1 MHSGGGEVKGEV
13 SNKPMVH
20 RLISHRAIDHRFVK
34 RGNQT
39 LAGRRLPFFRP
50 IVLAI
55 LSLTFILPIVGLSQS
70 PTSTTVVDEESLLS
84 TLQRL
89 NQNQKSEFHQ
99 LLNDHRKLLTPRL
112 WEKLIKRARLDYHS
126 VGAERA
132 IYLYDVAIEVAQ
144 ALGDKKRL
152 GATWYNKGL
161 AYSGSGKTQSAIQA
175 YLVAKQFFEEAG
187 AQRDLIYIF
196 SDLGT
201 LYLLSENYKEAK
213 AYSEQSLRLGKVLKN
228 SGVEK
233 GAWPDE
239 YGVASA
245 LSTLGLLSQREG
257 DYSQAIDYLD
267 MSFALYREL
276 DKGRLKFGSYI
287 ADNLAALS
295 RVHKATGE
303 NNRALDY
310 LNQALNLARKLSLQ
324 EIEASA
330 LNDLGVLYL
339 EQEDYDKAES
349 HLNKSLAIH
358 QSRNNLTEAAR
369 VLLNLGVSAQRRG
382 DAKHALQHFKKSL
395 DQAKAVSNK
404 DVMIAAGEG
413 IGAAFREQ
421 RQYAEALAILDRS
434 LLLAKEVDDQVRIG
448 EILWRK
454 AEVFYE
460 MGNYDRAA
468 ELAETA
474 FKLASKLRLPNLS
487 YVSATLLGR
496 AYLGQKQTDLAFQ
509 TLTQAIDQV
518 ESMRFRVAGQEEE
531 RQLYFENKVNSY
543 HALVELLV
551 TQKRPLDAL
560 LFAERAKGRALLDV
574 MSQGRA
580 ELQQT
585 MSENERNEGQRLN
598 QRIVELNN
606 QVIAERLKPSP
617 EDSRLKRLAAQ
628 LDEARLKYAA
638 FQNLIYASSSQS
650 AFQRGQLRLLAP
662 ADLDELVVDYKT
674 AFLEYVVTQ
683 EQVHLFVLTKKDLQQ
698 SLEVSVHSIPLR
710 RSELAERIER
720 FHSMMAERRPGFGA
734 LSRELYDLLIKPAEA
749 QLQGRTTLC
758 IIPDGLL
765 WELPFQA
772 LQSREEHY
780 LIEDFAIFHMP
791 SLSVLKEL
799 KGRKGMG
806 KEVNPSLLALGNPII
821 GAGTVSALQDQKRG
835 ERFDPLPDAE
845 TEVKTLAQ
853 FFDPNQSRILIGDH
867 ADEQTFKSIA
877 PGYSIIHCATHGMF
891 DNRHPL
897 YSFLLL
903 AKDKDATNDDG
914 LLEAREILD
923 LKLNADLVV
932 LSACETAR
940 GRIGTGEG
948 VVGLSWAF
956 FASGCRSTLVTLW
969 KVNSASTSEWMTSFY
984 QNLTS
989 KARQNYLMRANAV
1002 RLATVKMMKDHQYRH
1017 PFYWAGFI
1025 LIGSNQ

>member
-1 MHSGGGEVKGEV
+1 M
-13 SNKPMVH
+13 NH
-20 RLISHRAIDHRFVK
+20 RLISHRAIVQRLIK
-34 RGNQT
+34 GSKQA

-50 IVLAI
+50 IALAF
-55 LSLTFILPIVGLSQS
+55 LSLMLLLSIVGSSQS
-70 PTSTTVVDEESLLS
+70 QNPTIDTDEKALLS
-84 TLQRL
+84 ALQRL
-89 NQNQKSEFHQ
+89 NQSQESELRQ

-112 WEKLIKRARLDYHS
+112 WEKLMKQARSDYHS

-132 IYLYDVAIEVAQ
+132 IYLYNVAIEIAH
-144 ALGDKKRL
+144 ALGDQKRL

-161 AYSGSGKTQSAIQA
+161 AYSGSGKTQAAIQA
-175 YLVAKQFFEEAG
+175 YIVAKQFFEETG
-187 AQRDLIYIF
+187 ARRDLIYIF

-201 LYLLSENYKEAK
+201 LYLLSENYKEAEN
-213 AYSEQSLRLGKVLKN
+213 YSEQCLRLAEVLKN
-228 SGVEK
+228 SSVGK

-245 LSTLGLLSQREG
+245 LSTLGLLRQREG
-257 DYSQAIDYLD
+257 NYAQAIDYLD
-267 MSFALYREL
+267 RSLALYREL
-276 DKGRLKFGSYI
+276 DKGSLKFGSYI

-295 RVHKATGE
+295 RVHKTTGE

-310 LNQALNLARKLSLQ
+310 LNQALNLARKQSLH

-339 EQEDYDKAES
+339 EQEDYEKAEN
-349 HLNKSLAIH
+349 HLNQSLAIH
-358 QSRNNLTEAAR
+358 QSRNNLSEATR
-369 VLLNLGVSAQRRG
+369 VRLNLGVSAQRRG
-382 DAKHALQHFKKSL
+382 DAVHALEHFRKSL

-413 IGAAFREQ
+413 IGAALREQ
-421 RQYAEALAILDRS
+421 RQYAEALATLDRS

-460 MGNYDRAA
+460 MGDYDRAV
-468 ELAETA
+468 ELADSA

-496 AYLGQKQTDLAFQ
+496 AYLGQKKTDLAFQ
-509 TLTQAIDQV
+509 TLTQATDQV
-518 ESMRFRVAGQEEE
+518 EAMRFRVAGQEEE
-531 RQLYFENKVNSY
+531 RQLYFENKVTSY

-574 MSQGRA
+574 MSQGRT
-580 ELQQT
+580 ELYQT
-585 MSENERNEGQRLN
+585 MSERERKEEQRLN
-598 QRIVELNN
+598 QRIIELNN

-650 AFQRGQLRLLAP
+650 ALQRGQLRLLAP
-662 ADLDELVVDYKT
+662 ADLDELMIDYKT
-674 AFLEYVVTQ
+674 AFLEFVVTQ

-698 SLEVSVHSIPLR
+698 SLEVSLYSIPLR

-720 FHSMMAERRPGFGA
+720 FHSMMAARRPGFGA
-734 LSRELYDLLIKPAEA
+734 LARELYDLLIKPAEA

-772 LQSREEHY
+772 LQPREEHY
-780 LIEDFAIFHMP
+780 LIEDFAIFHTP

-799 KGRKGMG
+799 KGRKGTG
-806 KEVNPSLLALGNPII
+806 RAAHPSLLALGNPMI
-821 GAGTVSALQDQKRG
+821 GAGTVGALQDQKRG
-835 ERFDPLPDAE
+835 ESFDPLPDAE

-853 FFDPNQSRILIGDH
+853 FFDLNQRRILIGNH

-877 PGYSIIHCATHGMF
+877 SGYSIIHCATHGMF
-891 DNRHPL
+891 DNRQPL

-903 AKDKDATNDDG
+903 AKDKDTTNDDG

-940 GRIGTGEG
+940 GRIGAGEG

-989 KARQNYLMRANAV
+989 KAGQKHLIKARAV
-1002 RLATVKMMKDHQYRH
+1002 RLAAIKMIKDQQFRH
-1017 PFYWAGFI
+1017 PFYWAGFM
-1025 LIGSNQ
+1025 LIGSNE